1 MEDQS
6 ASGGGASEVQEIAA
20 ARDPMAE
27 AKKDVKEAE
36 DKVAAA
42 KAEVAA
48 AEARVKAAQ
57 QAVKQ
62 AGTDQ
67 EGRAEATTEL
77 QYAQDARQ
85 LAFDTLKSLEKS
97 RAALEKSRA
106 VREEILN
113 KLLLQQSGAM
123 QSHAFTGYS
132 KAMPSLGFCLSC
144 SWLVQP
150 TWHNLDVL
158 EVYVMMMCASS
169 CAHEQGICSL

>member
-97 RAALEKSRA
+97 RA